1 MKLSAAQSFGVHI
14 PVAPRSPGPSQ
25 GGRFQ
30 RTISAGTG
38 LDLAALAARRP
49 PPQTGRLRR
58 SASLS
63 ARPTD
68 PATPAPPLHKL
79 IGEKRARGLDTR
91 FGSLQPVRTKGGD
104 GLHKWERDEA
114 GKPLTHERRIALPD
128 AQGHFPDLTS
138 ASTNE
143 QVDLDA
149 LKRGE
154 KTYLWAVGAL
164 GRVFVGEEEPVGKD
178 PLTGKARYR
187 GHPLLVS
194 GWLARVCGE
203 MKFNASTGR
212 FVVSDKSGR
221 YGRYEDRIE
230 SHVKEVADLFA
241 HAGVPV
247 EALHLGGKT
256 REPLILPSLDPNFR
270 PGKDCSD
277 R

>member
-1 MKLSAAQSFGVHI
+1 M
-14 PVAPRSPGPSQ
+14 APRAPGLSQ
-25 GGRFQ
+25 GSRFQ
-30 RTISAGTG
+30 RATSAGTG
-38 LDLAALAARRP
+38 IDLAALAARRP
-49 PPQTGRLRR
+49 PPQTEPLRR

-68 PATPAPPLHKL
+68 PATPALPLHKL
-79 IGEKRARGLDTR
+79 IGENRARGLDTR
-91 FGSLQPVRTKGGD
+91 FGSLQPVRTKGG
-104 GLHKWERDEA
+104 GRLHEWECDEA

-128 AQGHFPDLTS
+128 AQGHFPNLTS

-164 GRVFVGEEEPVGKD
+164 GRVFVGEEEPVGED

-212 FVVSDKSGR
+212 FMVSDKSGR
-221 YGRYEDRIE
+221 YGRYEDRQE
-230 SHVKEVADLFA
+230 HHLKEAADLFA
-241 HAGVPV
+241 QAGLPV
-247 EALHLGGKT
+247 ETLHLEGKT
-256 REPLILPSLDPNFR
+256 PEPLILPSLDPNFGPEKAGHLTEPVPSTR
-270 PGKDCSD
+270 S
-277 R
+277 